1 MDFSIVI
8 STRNR
13 ADRLPRCLA
22 AIGRLSSG
30 NGFELVVVDN
40 NSTDD
45 TRAIVE
51 LFARTVPFPVAYVLE
66 RRPGLSF
73 ARNAGIARS
82 RGRIIVFTDDDCYPR
97 EDLLDHVDAAFRDQR
112 IGFMS
117 GRVLLFDRSDYPAMI
132 SEWTERRVLE
142 PGTYIWPGLI
152 KGANMAYRRS
162 VLDRIGGFD
171 PVFGSGT
178 PFPCDDCDAAARAS
192 LAGFAGLYTPDA
204 VVYHH
209 HGRKAHTIEKSFR
222 EYDTARGAYH
232 VKLLLTKGGTVHG
245 IRGFLGLHRRIR
257 TRPSSLFWE
266 LLGAVRYCSRHR
278 VRSGQAIAR

>member
-13 ADRLPRCLA
+13 ADRLPRCLE
-22 AIGRLSSG
+22 AIGRISSEKS
-30 NGFELVVVDN
+30 FELVVVDN
-40 NSTDD
+40 NSTDN
-45 TRAIVE
+45 TRAAVE
-51 LFARTVPFPVAYVLE
+51 HFARAALFPVTYVLE

-73 ARNAGIARS
+73 ARNAGVARS
-82 RGRIIVFTDDDCYPR
+82 RGSIIVFTDDDCYPR
-97 EDLLDHVDAAFRDQR
+97 EDLLDHVDAAFRDPQ
-112 IGFMS
+112 IGFIS
-117 GRVLLFDRSDYPAMI
+117 GRVLLFDPSDYPAMI

-152 KGANMAYRRS
+152 KGANMAYKRC

-192 LAGFAGLYTPDA
+192 LAGCVGLYTPDA

-232 VKLLLTKGGTVHG
+232 LKLLLTKGAAVHG
-245 IRGFLGLHRRIR
+245 IRGFLGLRRRIL

-266 LLGAVRYCSRHR
+266 LVGAARYGIGHR
-278 VRSGQAIAR
+278 LRSGQAEAH